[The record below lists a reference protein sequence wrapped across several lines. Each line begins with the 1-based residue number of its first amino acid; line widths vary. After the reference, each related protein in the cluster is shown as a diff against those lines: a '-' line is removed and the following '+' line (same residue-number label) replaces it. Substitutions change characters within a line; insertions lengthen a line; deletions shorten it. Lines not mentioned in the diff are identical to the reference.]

1 VAKTTARTR
10 RSKSEVQQEL
20 QTVLREAAAERET
33 ADPRLEEAA
42 RARDAEV
49 RQAGAGVT
57 VEAVVQGIADL
68 SLQVSKSLGDVSAR
82 LVAEVERL
90 TTLRE
95 AAAIEQRE
103 LERLHKIDIV
113 ATSIG
118 QLLQDQAAKKQALE
132 AEMATERA
140 AWDAE
145 TAERERAGRED
156 EESLKKQRQREADDY
171 EYRKALE
178 RKKAQDKYDE
188 EQRLRDRQNREKH
201 EALEKSWQEREA
213 ALKAREDEVAQLRKD
228 ADTFPKRLAQ
238 EVERAVN
245 EARRQADQQFE
256 QRLLVASK
264 DADADKR
271 VAELRV
277 KTLEETV
284 AHQTEQLA
292 ALQKQVDEA
301 KQQVQEIA
309 LKAIEGASGARA
321 LSHVNQ
327 IAMEQ
332 ARTRPPQG

>member
-1 VAKTTARTR
+1 MAKTTARTR

-49 RQAGAGVT
+49 RQAGAAVT

-68 SLQVSKSLGDVSAR
+68 SLQVSKALGDVSAR

-95 AAAIEQRE
+95 ASAIEQRE

-132 AEMATERA
+132 GEMATERA

>member
-1 VAKTTARTR
+1 MAKTTARTR

-284 AHQTEQLA
+284 THQTEQLA